1 MQIAELNRK
10 CNHLAPAHSR
20 GGDPRLHELFLEAL
34 PRWICRQKSAD
45 RASPGEVRSS
55 QGNYVRGVYLRVKH
69 PCLSSPENAEAQVC
83 TALTSVTGSGLG
95 RSDSPVVSWGQSQ
108 TSRQRITGKEEEK
121 KQNRRAL
128 NLLRVSEM

>member
-1 MQIAELNRK
+1 MQIAELNCK

-20 GGDPRLHELFLEAL
+20 GGDHRLHELSLESR
-34 PRWICRQKSAD
+34 PHWICRQKSAD

-55 QGNYVRGVYLRVKH
+55 QANCVRGVYLRVKH
-69 PCLSSPENAEAQVC
+69 PCLPSPENAKAQVC

-95 RSDSPVVSWGQSQ
+95 CSDSPAVSWGQSQ
-108 TSRQRITGKEEEK
+108 TSRQRSTGREEEK
-121 KQNRRAL
+121 KQNQHAL